1 MQDMMCVSSLTFH
14 EQEHFVCDR
23 SFDYLGAT
31 RHTGN
36 YLVREGELQVGCMY
50 PDMIWIFRKV
60 SE

>member
-1 MQDMMCVSSLTFH
+1 MQDMMCVSLLTFH
-14 EQEHFVCDR
+14 EQEHFVYDH
-23 SFDYLGAT
+23 SFDYLVTT
-31 RHTGN
+31 RHSGN